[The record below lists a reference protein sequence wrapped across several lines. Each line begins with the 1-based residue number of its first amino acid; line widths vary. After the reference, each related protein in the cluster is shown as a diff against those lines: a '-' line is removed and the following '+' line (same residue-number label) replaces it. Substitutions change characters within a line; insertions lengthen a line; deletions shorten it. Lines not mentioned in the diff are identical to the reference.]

1 MAVELSRRFVDGED
15 RRGLDLLTKSAN
27 QIMKIMTRRNA
38 SDISQ
43 IR

>member
-1 MAVELSRRFVDGED
+1 VAVELFRRFVDGQD
-15 RRGLDLLTKSAN
+15 RHALDLLTKSAN
-27 QIMKIMTRRNA
+27 RIMKIMTRRNA

>member
-1 MAVELSRRFVDGED
+1 VAVELSPRFADGED
-15 RRGLDLLTKSAN
+15 RRALDLLTKSAN
-27 QIMKIMTRRNA
+27 RIMKIMTRRNA